1 MNRTADRM
9 MAPLIMDTTAD
20 QLHLGI
26 TNPNAVL
33 AAAGCSVSV
42 ITIRNMLNPT
52 DTAAAT

>member
-9 MAPLIMDTTAD
+9 MAPLIMNTTAD
-20 QLHLGI
+20 QLHPGI
-26 TNPNAVL
+26 TSPNAVP